1 MATEWR
7 GKWALITGAS
17 AGIGWALAQQLAA
30 GGTNLVL
37 TARRADRLQKLAAEL
52 SANYEVQ
59 TEVFTADLMH
69 PEAPVEIHAFT
80 ERKNLEIELLI
91 NNAGFG
97 AFGYAHE
104 VPIEKTLGMVQ
115 VNCSAVVHLTRL
127 YLPAMVARRHGDV
140 MIVGSTASFQA
151 VPFLAVY
158 SATKSFDLLFAQA
171 IAEEVREFGV
181 RVCALCPG
189 STETEFQ
196 HVAQE
201 PDRPMR
207 VAESAEKVARL
218 GLAALARGKSF
229 VVSGAMNRFMLEAER
244 LAPRTFVV
252 KMAAKMMRPRAS

>member
-1 MATEWR
+1 MTIEWR
-7 GKWALITGAS
+7 DKWALITGAS
-17 AGIGWALAQQLAA
+17 AGIGWALAEQLAA

-52 SANYEVQ
+52 SAKHQVQ
-59 TEVFTADLMH
+59 TEVIVADLARREAPAEIFAFTA
-69 PEAPVEIHAFT
+69 I
-80 ERKNLEIELLI
+80 KKIEIELLI

-97 AFGYAHE
+97 AYGYSHE
-104 VPIEKTLGMVQ
+104 VPVEKLLDMIE

-127 YLPAMVARRHGDV
+127 YLPAMVARRHGD
-140 MIVGSTASFQA
+140 MLIVGSTASFQA

-171 IAEEVREFGV
+171 VAEEVREFGV

-196 HVAQE
+196 QVAQE

-207 VAESAEKVARL
+207 IAETADKVARV
-218 GLAALARGKSF
+218 GLEALACGKSY
-229 VVSGAMNRFMLEAER
+229 VVSGAMNRFLLETER
-244 LAPRTFVV
+244 LAPRGFVV
-252 KMAAKMMRPRAS
+252 KMAAKMMRPRV